1 MTLIINTYKKIR
13 NRFMLLI
20 NFWRQTLPLVV
31 LSALLS
37 ACGVNNI
44 PTYDEQVKS
53 SWSQVE
59 NQYQRRA
66 DLIPNLVSTVKGYAA
81 HEKETLIA
89 VTNAR
94 AKVGS
99 MQVSG
104 KLLDNPQAMQQFQKA
119 QGELGSALK
128 RLLVVSERYPN
139 LKANQNFLA
148 LQSQLE
154 GTENRISVA
163 RRDFITSTERY
174 NTEIRTFPGKLW
186 HDFLYSDMKLREA
199 YTATSQDAETAP
211 KVSF

>member
-1 MTLIINTYKKIR
+1 MSFIKS
-13 NRFMLLI
+13 
-20 NFWRQTLPLVV
+20 WRQILTLVF
-31 LSALLS
+31 LSVLLS
-37 ACGVNNI
+37 ACGLNNI

-53 SWSQVE
+53 AWSQVE

-81 HEKETLIA
+81 HEKDTLIA

-99 MQVSG
+99 IQVT
-104 KLLDNPQAMQQFQKA
+104 KNLLENPQAMQQFQQA
-119 QGELGSALK
+119 QGQLGSALK
-128 RLLVVSERYPN
+128 RLLVVSERYPD

-163 RRDFITSTERY
+163 RRDYITSTERY

-186 HDFLYSDMKLREA
+186 HGFLYSDLKLREA
-199 YTATSQDAETAP
+199 YTATTQDAETAP